1 MNLTGYPGTVNG
13 VPSRTRGAPQS
24 TQFSDIG
31 SVIADPNTALSL
43 LDYGPTDSL
52 GNPITID
59 NRITVVGGYSGGPL
73 WVYNGTTV
81 DAVGVVAT
89 NEDDTVGSI
98 RDFGPRN

>member
-1 MNLTGYPGTVNG
+1 
-13 VPSRTRGAPQS
+13 
-24 TQFSDIG
+24 
-31 SVIADPNTALSL
+31 L
-43 LDYGPTDSL
+43 LDYGLTDSL